1 MIKNYKFQGASQVL
15 LDDEQIKTLEEMN
28 IKVIKDNFIDIR
40 NNYIRHDSEKIGK
53 VLLNCFKENNMSQE

>member
-1 MIKNYKFQGASQVL
+1 MQVKC